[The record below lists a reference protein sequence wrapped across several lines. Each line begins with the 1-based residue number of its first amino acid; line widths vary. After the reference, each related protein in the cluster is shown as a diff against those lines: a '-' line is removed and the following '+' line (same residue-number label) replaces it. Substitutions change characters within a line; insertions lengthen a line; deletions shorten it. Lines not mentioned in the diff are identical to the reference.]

1 MKHDSLL
8 ARRPPSLS
16 SPVALP
22 PGKYDQVGDAPSRF
36 GDIIAELRVRKR
48 LSATETARRAGISRQ
63 HLYRIEKGI
72 VPSPGRDIVLRIA
85 GALETTPALLFA
97 GARSTRAQKL
107 LTVLWQHSSEI
118 GSDDA
123 DRLEEIQR
131 NLMRT
136 LRSAGRT

>member
-1 MKHDSLL
+1 
-8 ARRPPSLS
+8 
-16 SPVALP
+16 
-22 PGKYDQVGDAPSRF
+22 
-36 GDIIAELRVRKR
+36 
-48 LSATETARRAGISRQ
+48 
-63 HLYRIEKGI
+63 